1 MSFSNTLYLG
11 RDHQEYNRT
20 TEPAR
25 MAMAP
30 GLIHLL
36 ESHHSDSWGWALACC
51 QWQHHQAEEA
61 LQEAYLRV
69 LDGRARFRGAASERT
84 WFFGVI
90 KLVALEQARK
100 ASRQRWRLF
109 EFTAANEAI
118 SEPDADLE
126 TVASDQAHQQL
137 RQALCQLPERQR
149 DVLHLVFYTE
159 LSIEEAA
166 GVLHISLGSARTH
179 YQRGKARLA
188 SLLEIENE

>member
-1 MSFSNTLYLG
+1 MGFSNTLYLSC
-11 RDHQEYNRT
+11 DYQEYNRT

-25 MAMAP
+25 MAMAQ
-30 GLIHLL
+30 GLINLL
-36 ESHHSDSWGWALACC
+36 ESHHSESWGWALACC
-51 QWQHHQAEEA
+51 QWQHQSAEEV

-109 EFTAANEAI
+109 EFTAANEPI
-118 SEPDADLE
+118 SEPGADLE
-126 TVASDQAHQQL
+126 SVASEQSHQQL
-137 RQALCQLPERQR
+137 RQALCELPERQR
-149 DVLHLVFYTE
+149 DVLHLVFYAE

-166 GVLHISLGSARTH
+166 GVLNISLGSARTH
-179 YQRGKARLA
+179 YHRGKTRLA
-188 SLLEIENE
+188 TLLEIEHE